1 MSLATDCQNYPDP
14 WGRAPL
20 AEQGGQRPRA
30 RLLLPPAGLRGA
42 VAAVV
47 IRDTRGFVLNDAQ
60 RLTHLP
66 ASALV
71 SLAWFEGGEA
81 GRFIVNDQG
90 VAWQRY
96 GAHMMLSGSH
106 AHPTIAWARGSGRA
120 GMICFHAQ
128 AAQALFQLNLV
139 EVQDAS
145 VDAQAAL
152 GDSWRDCFDDLVS
165 AQTDEA
171 VRLAL
176 EQHLVPRWQ
185 RLGDQGRPAQSLRA
199 AGRDWVGRL
208 AWLARDWRR
217 SHSPRHVERRIKA
230 YSGRSL
236 REWQSL
242 VRTEALF
249 FSAREQFAERGTLDW
264 AAMAHDQGFAD
275 QAHLSRAVKRITGF
289 APGEFARRFAQDE
302 SFWLY
307 RLWV

>member
-1 MSLATDCQNYPDP
+1 MS
-14 WGRAPL
+14 
-20 AEQGGQRPRA
+20 
-30 RLLLPPAGLRGA
+30 
-42 VAAVV
+42 
-47 IRDTRGFVLNDAQ
+47 DAQ

-71 SLAWFEGGEA
+71 SLSWFEGADA
-81 GRFIVNDQG
+81 GRIISNAQRVE
-90 VAWQRY
+90 WQRY
-96 GAHMMLSGSH
+96 GAGLILSGSH
-106 AHPTIAWARGSGRA
+106 ARPTVSWAQGGGRA

-128 AAQALFQLNLV
+128 AAQTLFQLDLAA
-139 EVQDAS
+139 VQDAS
-145 VDAQAAL
+145 VDARAAL
-152 GDSWRDCFDDLVS
+152 GDSWRDCLDALAA

-171 VRLAL
+171 LRLAL
-176 EQHLVPRWQ
+176 ERHVLPRWQ
-185 RLGDQGRPAQSLRA
+185 RVADHGRPAQSLRA
-199 AGRDWVGRL
+199 AGREWVDRL

-217 SHSPRHVERRIKA
+217 AHSPRHVERRIKA

-249 FSAREQFAERGTLDW
+249 FAAREQFAARGTLDW
-264 AAMAHDQGFAD
+264 AVMAHDEGFAD

-289 APGEFARRFAQDE
+289 APAEFARRFAQDE